1 MQNQSLED
9 DFSSLT
15 YPDFGLDGKVAVVT
29 GAARG
34 IGRHTALTLAK
45 HGADVVGWDLILEE
59 LEPVAAQIDKFG
71 RRSKAQR
78 VNITN
83 IPEIYAAA
91 EAIQKDFGQVDILVN
106 CAGLNRPQWA
116 EDVTEENWDLI
127 MNTNIKGLFFCC
139 QALGKIM
146 INQKKGKIINLS
158 SDAGVVGLLKRAAYC
173 SSKGGVTQLTK
184 VLAIEWAKHNINVNA
199 IGPSFIATPFTEP
212 MLKDPETYEYVMQN
226 TPLKCVGK
234 TVDVAAAVLYLAA
247 PASDYVTG
255 HTLMVD
261 GGWTAH

>member
-1 MQNQSLED
+1 MEENEL
-9 DFSSLT
+9 SSLS
-15 YPDFGLDGKVAVVT
+15 YPDFCLDGKVAVVT

-34 IGRHTALTLAK
+34 IGRHTALSLAK
-45 HGADVVGWDLILEE
+45 YGADVVGWDLAPDEF
-59 LEPVAAQIDKFG
+59 EPVATQIEKFG
-71 RRSKAQR
+71 RQSKAQR
-78 VNITN
+78 VDITS

-91 EAIQKDFGQVDILVN
+91 EAVLKDFDRVDILVN
-106 CAGLNRPQWA
+106 SAGLNRPQWA
-116 EDVTEENWDLI
+116 EDVPEENWDLI

-146 INQKKGKIINLS
+146 IKQKKGKIINIS
-158 SDAGVVGLLKRAAYC
+158 SDAGVVGLIKRAAYC

-199 IGPSFIATPFTEP
+199 VGPAFIATPFTEP

-226 TPLKCVGK
+226 TPLKCVGN

-247 PASDYVTG
+247 PVSDYVTG